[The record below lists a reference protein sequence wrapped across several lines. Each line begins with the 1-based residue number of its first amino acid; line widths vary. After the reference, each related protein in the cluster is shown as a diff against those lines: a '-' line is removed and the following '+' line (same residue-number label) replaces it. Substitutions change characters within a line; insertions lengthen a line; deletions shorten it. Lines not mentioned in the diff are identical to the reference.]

1 GADERG
7 VAAPTA
13 SPARHGELGAV
24 TGEVGELL
32 AVGVHHR
39 AVGDR
44 DTQRLARGAVPVRSL
59 SVLAVAGLQT
69 ALEVEVE
76 QRVDVRVDDEHDV
89 TAVPAVAAVGSAQR
103 LELLTVDRH
112 TAVPTFT
119 GYDLQVHPVHETCH
133 RSSVT
138 TGRPPGTGGRRTC

>member
-1 GADERG
+1 AWQALAGA
-7 VAAPTA
+7 
-13 SPARHGELGAV
+13 ARSVCFFFSSRRRHTRFHV
-24 TGEVGELL
+24 TGV
-32 AVGVHHR
+32 
-39 AVGDR
+39 
-44 DTQRLARGAVPVRSL
+44 
-59 SVLAVAGLQT
+59 QT
-69 ALEVEVE
+69 CALPIS
-76 QRVDVRVDDEHDV
+76 
-89 TAVPAVAAVGSAQR
+89 AVPAVAAVGSAQR